1 MNEESKKKI
10 AERYQRE
17 LDRGEHFWP
26 DSLYKDVLVSLG
38 FFLLLVLLATFIGV
52 PVEPRADPSDTT
64 YIPRPEW
71 YFLFLFKFL
80 ALYGTI
86 PVIGQI
92 EWIATMVIPGAIIL
106 ALTLTPFIDRS
117 PNRYYSKRVL
127 PLSLI
132 ALLVV
137 QAITLTLIGDTPTV
151 SEDGSHT
158 IGVLQTIGNLLVPVV
173 GLILLFLLAYA
184 FKVKRARAMVW
195 TTALTAVLMVAF
207 TGVALGLAPAPPEA
221 TEAEVA
227 TTITDQIAA
236 GQDLYSIN
244 CVECHGEDGQVTTI
258 TGVEGLEGKVIS
270 AISGHDVLYT
280 LDDPSLAEVIA
291 YGRPDAGMTPFGL
304 AYNPEGLTMSQ
315 IGYMVTFMRYTW
327 DDRFEAPPVKPLFPA
342 LAEGEVPSY
351 DVHIQPIVK
360 RYCIS
365 CHRAGKT
372 NNNYLMTTYDEILTT
387 GDNKD
392 KNVVAGDPTS
402 YLLQV
407 IQGKEIA
414 DPNDPSKV
422 MIRTMPP
429 NSTLKPDVVDVFVRW
444 IMAGMPQTAEEA
456 AALSTTSTT
465 GAGETTTT
473 VTTTP

>member
-38 FFLLLVLLATFIGV
+38 FFILLVLLATFIGV

-117 PNRYYSKRVL
+117 PNRYYSKRLL

-184 FKVKRARAMVW
+184 FRVKRARAMVW
-195 TTALTAVLMVAF
+195 TTALTGVLMVAF

-365 CHRAGKT
+365 CHRSGKT

-414 DPNDPSKV
+414 
-422 MIRTMPP
+422 
-429 NSTLKPDVVDVFVRW
+429 
-444 IMAGMPQTAEEA
+444 E
-456 AALSTTSTT
+456 
-465 GAGETTTT
+465 
-473 VTTTP
+473 